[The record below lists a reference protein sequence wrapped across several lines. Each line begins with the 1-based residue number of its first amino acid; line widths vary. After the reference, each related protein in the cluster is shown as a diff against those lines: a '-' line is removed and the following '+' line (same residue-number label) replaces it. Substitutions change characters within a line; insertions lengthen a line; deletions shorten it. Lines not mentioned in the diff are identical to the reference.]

1 MLEDKAM
8 FAGKWTVLMAL
19 LACACGAAEPAASGG
34 GGAERMAGGPPVG
47 TRFAGTYEV
56 PVEPTLA
63 AAALFPIS
71 EVEWTL
77 SGAEAT
83 LAYGLPRELL
93 GKSLRVDFSGT
104 LAADGTAHLQG
115 EAGVADCT
123 VSASALV
130 CNEQMSGLLPL
141 EPDLATVENL
151 AQDSYAGPA
160 SDRLEVAQLFV
171 ADPIGI
177 ARVDL
182 SKPVGAEAEHD

>member
-56 PVEPTLA
+56 
-63 AAALFPIS
+63 PIS